1 MRKLL
6 FIIMFV
12 LAAGIA
18 AQAGNVT
25 KQAAARKATAFLN
38 LKSESQLQ
46 LLDCGYETMYL
57 FAIQDGGVV
66 VVSADNRV
74 QPILAYSRLSGIN
87 PQRMPKNLKGWL
99 DSYDKQIRA
108 AMTAQSPV
116 AEGTLTLFDATGRQ
130 LMQRSIHA
138 QHTTLDVSSLPTGIY
153 MVQFT
158 SQRGTTVSRLAVR

>member
-57 FAIQDGGVV
+57 FAIQIIP
-66 VVSADNRV
+66 SCIARF
-74 QPILAYSRLSGIN
+74 PHSIPTLAYIAIGCSLFRHSPPSLVPSTSRFA
-87 PQRMPKNLKGWL
+87 PR
-99 DSYDKQIRA
+99 
-108 AMTAQSPV
+108 
-116 AEGTLTLFDATGRQ
+116 
-130 LMQRSIHA
+130 
-138 QHTTLDVSSLPTGIY
+138 
-153 MVQFT
+153 
-158 SQRGTTVSRLAVR
+158 

>member
-57 FAIQDGGVV
+57 FAIQDGGFV

-99 DSYDKQIRA
+99 DSYDKQK
-108 AMTAQSPV
+108 V
-116 AEGTLTLFDATGRQ
+116 GRGV
-130 LMQRSIHA
+130 R
-138 QHTTLDVSSLPTGIY
+138 LD
-153 MVQFT
+153 
-158 SQRGTTVSRLAVR
+158 RGTAAVHRLGPRGALQQPLPLR